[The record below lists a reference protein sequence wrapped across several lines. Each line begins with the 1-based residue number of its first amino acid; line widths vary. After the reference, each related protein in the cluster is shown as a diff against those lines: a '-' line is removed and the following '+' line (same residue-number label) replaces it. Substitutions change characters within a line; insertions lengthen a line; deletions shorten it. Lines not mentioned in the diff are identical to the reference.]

1 MVYKFQPLQ
10 NCLWHLKILC
20 SLLCMPIFWML
31 LEEVKRYKF
40 PMLIVLTHRWKW
52 TLRLLPHTIFLIVP
66 AMSKIIC
73 PFILTTLTQSPQPNK
88 LTICKINMILI
99 HRLMK
104 LFFICSVFISYL
116 LFSLAICLLRSQM
129 PVQLICSSQVAFSS
143 LQNIGSPYLLK
154 SATFCEP
161 EINKDIRNQFYKLTS
176 EG

>member
-1 MVYKFQPLQ
+1 MKTHSVRTVYKFQPLQ

-40 PMLIVLTHRWKW
+40 PTLIVLTHRWKW

-88 LTICKINMILI
+88 LTICKFNVILI
-99 HRLMK
+99 QQTNEVILHLLCFYFLPSIFSCSMSSEK
-104 LFFICSVFISYL
+104 SDASAANLLKPSSVFFFAKYRVSIFAKVCNVL
-116 LFSLAICLLRSQM
+116 WAW
-129 PVQLICSSQVAFSS
+129 
-143 LQNIGSPYLLK
+143 N
-154 SATFCEP
+154 
-161 EINKDIRNQFYKLTS
+161 
-176 EG
+176 